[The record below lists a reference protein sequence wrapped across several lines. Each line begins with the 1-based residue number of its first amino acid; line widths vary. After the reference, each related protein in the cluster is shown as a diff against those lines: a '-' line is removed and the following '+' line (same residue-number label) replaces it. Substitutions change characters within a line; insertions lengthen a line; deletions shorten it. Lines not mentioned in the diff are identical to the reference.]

1 MCNTISWSFFNNKP
15 IFTFVSPS
23 MPSIII
29 RVSMKSDMQHPPFIT
44 QSHPFHY
51 NKKNKMQHE
60 YMCEKLYLKVFF
72 FVFFCYA

>member
-1 MCNTISWSFFNNKP
+1 MCSTIAWAFLNNKH

-29 RVSMKSDMQHPPFIT
+29 RVHMKSDMQHPPFIT

-60 YMCEKLYLKVFF
+60 CMCEKLYLWDFYIYFF
-72 FVFFCYA
+72 HYA